1 MRFATD
7 VSPPRAQWITWCP
20 SKADVGSDY
29 TLVGGVNLQTPYHG
43 HPVSPTFSPPN
54 GTRQTGFMGDYSGI
68 TLVGSTAHPIWDDPR
83 NNVAPA
89 LRDPD
94 QPVLNDQDVY
104 TTATGVPGL

>member
-1 MRFATD
+1 VQAEN
-7 VSPPRAQWITWCP
+7 
-20 SKADVGSDY
+20 SDY
-29 TLVGGVNLQTPYHG
+29 TLVGGVNLGTPYHG

-83 NNVAPA
+83 NNVSPA

-94 QPVLNDQDVY
+94 QPVVNDQDIY